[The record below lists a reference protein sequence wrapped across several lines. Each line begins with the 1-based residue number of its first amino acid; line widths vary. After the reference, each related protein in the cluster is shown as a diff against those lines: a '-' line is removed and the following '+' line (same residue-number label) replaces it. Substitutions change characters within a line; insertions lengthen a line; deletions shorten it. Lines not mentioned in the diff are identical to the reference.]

1 MVKFMGFFDK
11 IRLFVDKNISYDE
24 VSASGASCRR
34 LQSFGI
40 FLIESYKSLV
50 RHQTLTSASAL
61 AFKSIVALIPL
72 IFIGIAVAS
81 MLGISEHDNYVNS
94 FISSIE
100 ERLPNVPE
108 LQPLLELIRGLAS
121 KAREIVGL
129 SFVVL
134 FYIAYS
140 LISNIE
146 KAFNTIW
153 QVERKRKLVNRI
165 LAYLAAIIIVPIMMS
180 FSVYLNS
187 QVEVVTMKMAHSI
200 EETKDEAYALIIS
213 HLPGAKKDKTEV
225 AADPVPDSV
234 DSAEQVT
241 DVPEPQQSF
250 FVKIVLGL
258 LSLTVTSLALA
269 VLILFMPY
277 TRVRIKPALIGGVC
291 SGIILELMKLG
302 FSFYVNYAAMNL
314 TRLYGSTLLAFP
326 LFLLWVWM
334 VWMVILLGAE
344 VAFNIQNYY
353 DLVASEHLMRN
364 GYAYPFYLAVI
375 IMNHVCREFY
385 SGRVAG
391 GVVDNYQEYITDHS
405 VPGIVVRNT
414 VQKLTDATL
423 LVEAHGAADSY
434 VPGRDIAHITMLD
447 IYRIVSDVE
456 FTAPDTVLN
465 RQAELIADVIKSA
478 GGKVTAELEKVRLLD
493 LVRVEDEAK

>member
-1 MVKFMGFFDK
+1 MVIFMGFFDK
-11 IRLFVDKNISYDE
+11 IRLFVAKNISYDE
-24 VSASGASCRR
+24 VSVSGASCGR

-40 FLIESYKSLV
+40 FMIESYKSLV
-50 RHQTLTSASAL
+50 RHQTLTAASAL

-81 MLGISEHDNYVNS
+81 MLGISEHENYVNS

-153 QVERKRKLVNRI
+153 QVERKRKLLNRI

-187 QVEVVTMKMAHSI
+187 QVEVVTLKMAQSI
-200 EETKDEAYALIIS
+200 EETKDEAYALIVS
-213 HLPGAKKDKTEV
+213 HLPGAKDTAKDAAEASPGASSPDPEQSTAEV
-225 AADPVPDSV
+225 EPEQSV
-234 DSAEQVT
+234 L
-241 DVPEPQQSF
+241 
-250 FVKIVLGL
+250 VKIVLGV
-258 LSLTVTSLALA
+258 LSLAVTSLALA

-277 TRVRIKPALIGGVC
+277 TRVKVKPALIGGIC
-291 SGIILELMKLG
+291 SGVILELMKLG

-375 IMNHVCREFY
+375 IMSHVCREFY
-385 SGRVAG
+385 SGRVAS
-391 GVVDNYQEYITDHS
+391 GVVDKYQEYITDHS

-414 VQKLTDATL
+414 VQKLVDAAL
-423 LVEAHGAADSY
+423 LIEAHGAADSY
-434 VPGRDIAHITMLD
+434 VPGRDIAHISMLD
-447 IYRIVSDVE
+447 IYRVISDIE
-456 FTAPDTVLN
+456 FTAPDRVLN
-465 RQAELIADVIKSA
+465 IQAEHVAGVIKRA
-478 GGKVTAELEKVRLLD
+478 GGKVAMELETVRLLD
-493 LVRVEDEAK
+493 LVRLEDEAE